1 MLICLALTSTS
12 SSIALLFFP
21 LPLCASSNHL
31 SFCVCTPLFLL
42 HPSLPAWRG
51 CVSINS
57 VRPKKEKKKKSG
69 PLSPRLPNYLAR
81 LGDMESRSSHFN
93 QSMCVCMSAC
103 LNVFV
108 CVCVS
113 ASVPVEA
120 IRWSWCLAER
130 KGQRQDG

>member
-21 LPLCASSNHL
+21 LPLCTSSNHL

-51 CVSINS
+51 CVPINS
-57 VRPKKEKKKKSG
+57 VRPKKEKKKKNQG
-69 PLSPRLPNYLAR
+69 HYLRGFLTTSLVLVTWNRAPAI
-81 LGDMESRSSHFN
+81 LIKA
-93 QSMCVCMSAC
+93 CVCMSAC
-103 LNVFV
+103 LCV